1 MGIFN
6 TPLPASIAIV
16 AWCLALLGILR
27 CALNAP
33 WKRLEAPTVFSAWC
47 ALLILLTMLWRL
59 RIDIDSDLNLH
70 LMGLALFPLMFGRPL
85 ATLDLGLSVIAYTA
99 LFDGVWGN
107 LGMNLLLLAVL
118 PAWFSDVIL
127 KIVKKRLPHHMFIY
141 LFGNGFFGTMAVLS
155 LTGLLSITAHRLW
168 ITTSLPGSSDALAY
182 MLLLAWGETFLTGF
196 LVTIFAVYRPQW
208 LFTFD
213 DALYLRNQ

>member
-6 TPLPASIAIV
+6 TPLPTGV
-16 AWCLALLGILR
+16 ALVTWCLAILGMLR
-27 CALNAP
+27 CVVSAP

-47 ALLILLTMLWRL
+47 ALLISLTMLWRL
-59 RIDIDSDLNLH
+59 RINIDNDLNLH
-70 LMGLALFPLMFGRPL
+70 LMGLSLFPLMFGRPL
-85 ATLDLGLSVIAYTA
+85 ATLGLGLSVIAYTA

-118 PAWFSDVIL
+118 PTWLSETIL
-127 KIVKKRLPHHMFIY
+127 GLTKKYLPHHMFVY
-141 LFGNGFFGTMAVLS
+141 LFGNGFFGSMAVLS
-155 LTGLLSITAHRLW
+155 LTGLMSITAHWLW
-168 ITTSLPGSSDALAY
+168 IAAPVSNSFDAIAY
-182 MLLLAWGETFLTGF
+182 MLLLAWGETFLIGF

-213 DALYLRNQ
+213 DALYLRGH

>member
-6 TPLPASIAIV
+6 TALPASIAIV

-27 CALNAP
+27 CALSAP

-59 RIDIDSDLNLH
+59 RINIDSDLNLH

-85 ATLDLGLSVIAYTA
+85 ATLGLGLSVIAYTA
-99 LFDGVWGN
+99 LFNGVWGN

-168 ITTSLPGSSDALAY
+168 ITTSLPDSSDALAY

>member
-16 AWCLALLGILR
+16 AWGLALLGLLR
-27 CALNAP
+27 CAIDAP

-59 RIDIDSDLNLH
+59 RIDINSDLNLH
-70 LMGLALFPLMFGRPL
+70 LMGLSLFPLMFGRSL
-85 ATLDLGLSVIAYTA
+85 ATLGLGLSVIAYTA
-99 LFDGVWGN
+99 LFEGSWGN

-118 PAWFSDVIL
+118 PPWFSEIIL
-127 KIVKKRLPHHMFIY
+127 KIVEKRLPHHMFIY
-141 LFGNGFFGTMAVLS
+141 LFGNGFFGTMTVLS
-155 LTGLLSITAHRLW
+155 LSGLLSITAHRLW
-168 ITTSLPGSSDALAY
+168 IPTSLPGSSDALAY
-182 MLLLAWGETFLTGF
+182 MLLLAWGETLLTGF

-213 DALYLRNQ
+213 DALYLRNG